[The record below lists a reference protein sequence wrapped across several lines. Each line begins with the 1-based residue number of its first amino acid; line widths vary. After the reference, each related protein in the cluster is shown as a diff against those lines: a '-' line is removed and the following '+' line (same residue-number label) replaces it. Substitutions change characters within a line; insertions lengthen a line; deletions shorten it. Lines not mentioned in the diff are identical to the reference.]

1 MFVWWHGGRPE
12 FNLVHVASGLDLFQW
27 KTLFEIFLP
36 YLLHGLL
43 DEKMVPMNQR
53 DRNGNEVARST
64 RVDNPDKDMH
74 YLLFVLLAARVRL
87 LLGDVVAHSS
97 VPRAHAIYTN
107 YQIFFHRVFPDN
119 WIPTHH
125 WQFHVPGPS
134 PLLAARARGQD

>member
-1 MFVWWHGGRPE
+1 M
-12 FNLVHVASGLDLFQW
+12 
-27 KTLFEIFLP
+27 FEIFLP
-36 YLLHGLL
+36 YLLHGVL
-43 DEKMVPMNQR
+43 DTKLVQTVTVNAQ
-53 DRNGNEVARST
+53 GKQVSRST
-64 RVDNPDKDMH
+64 RVENQDKGIH

-125 WQFHVPGPS
+125 WQFHVPGPN
-134 PLLAARARGQD
+134 PLPVLAYAVMISLALTLYLLVRTYMLT